1 MHISPAKLRSD
12 AHRIAYTLALRYS
25 LSERTALSGE
35 VLTHSAKLKRKEQ
48 ERG

>member
-12 AHRIAYTLALRYS
+12 AHRITYTPALRYS

-35 VLTHSAKLKRKEQ
+35 TLTHLANLRIEN
-48 ERG
+48 